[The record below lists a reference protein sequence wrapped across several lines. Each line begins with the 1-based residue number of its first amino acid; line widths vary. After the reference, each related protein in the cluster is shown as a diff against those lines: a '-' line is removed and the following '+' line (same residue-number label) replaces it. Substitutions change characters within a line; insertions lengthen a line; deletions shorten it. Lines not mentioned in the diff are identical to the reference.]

1 MSKPSIVIFD
11 LDNTILNGDSDYA
24 MVNYLVQTNILDQ
37 SAAIKNQQ
45 FIEDYNGGELD
56 FDAYTS
62 FALSAYIGL
71 TLEEIDRLILPFV
84 AKVIEPLINIFALKM
99 IHDHGY
105 QGDTILLASATNE
118 LIVRPIAQRLKIQ
131 NVIGTQVEFI
141 DNKCSGAYI
150 PPSAL
155 GAGKLQLV
163 RQWMARNDY
172 SQLEDVTFYSDSIN
186 DLPLLEAVGQPMVVN
201 PDLLLKK
208 IAAERGLGNYQF
220 AKNLNFFF
228 KI

>member
-1 MSKPSIVIFD
+1 MSKPSLVIFD

-24 MVNYLVQTNILDQ
+24 MVNYLVHTNILDE
-37 SAAIKNQQ
+37 SAAIQNQQ
-45 FIEDYNGGELD
+45 FIEDYNRGELD

-71 TLEEIDRLILPFV
+71 TLEEINQLILPFV

-99 IHDHGY
+99 IHDHGD

-118 LIVRPIAQRLKIQ
+118 LIVRPIAQRLDIP

-141 DNKCSGAYI
+141 NNQCSGAYI

-155 GAGKLQLV
+155 GAGKLELV
-163 RQWMARNDY
+163 TQWMARNDY
-172 SQLEDVTFYSDSIN
+172 TEFEDVTFYSDSIN
-186 DLPLLEAVGQPMVVN
+186 DLPLLEAVGHPKVVN
-201 PDLLLKK
+201 PDPALEK
-208 IAAERGLGNYQF
+208 IAAARGWTII
-220 AKNLNFFF
+220 NLPR
-228 KI
+228 I

>member
-1 MSKPSIVIFD
+1 MSKPSLVIFD

-99 IHDHGY
+99 IHDHGD

-208 IAAERGLGNYQF
+208 IAAERGW
-220 AKNLNFFF
+220 AIINLPR
-228 KI
+228 I

>member
-1 MSKPSIVIFD
+1 MSKPSLVIFD

-24 MVNYLVQTNILDQ
+24 MVNYLVQTNILDE
-37 SAAIKNQQ
+37 SAAIQNQQ
-45 FIEDYNGGELD
+45 FIEDYNRGELD

-71 TLEEIDRLILPFV
+71 TLEEINQLILPFV

-99 IHDHGY
+99 IHDHGD

-118 LIVRPIAQRLKIQ
+118 LIVRPIAQRLDIP

-141 DNKCSGAYI
+141 NNQCSGAYI

-155 GAGKLQLV
+155 GAGKLELV
-163 RQWMARNDY
+163 TQWMARNDY
-172 SQLEDVTFYSDSIN
+172 TEFEDVTFYSDSIN
-186 DLPLLEAVGQPMVVN
+186 DLPLLEAVGHPKVVSHD
-201 PDLLLKK
+201 PALEK
-208 IAAERGLGNYQF
+208 IAAARGWTII
-220 AKNLNFFF
+220 NLPR
-228 KI
+228 I

>member
-1 MSKPSIVIFD
+1 MSKPALVIFD

-24 MVNYLVQTNILDQ
+24 MVNYLVQTNILDE

-45 FIEDYNGGELD
+45 FIEDYNRGELD

-71 TLEEIDRLILPFV
+71 TLEEINQLILPFV

-99 IHDHGY
+99 IHDHGD

-118 LIVRPIAQRLKIQ
+118 LIVQPIAQRLDIP

-141 DNKCSGAYI
+141 NNQCSGAYI

-163 RQWMARNDY
+163 TQWMGRNDY
-172 SQLEDVTFYSDSIN
+172 SKFENVTFYSDSIN
-186 DLPLLEAVGQPMVVN
+186 DLPLLEAVGHPKVVN
-201 PDLLLKK
+201 PDPVLEK
-208 IAAERGLGNYQF
+208 IAADRGWTII
-220 AKNLNFFF
+220 NLPR
-228 KI
+228 I

>member
-1 MSKPSIVIFD
+1 MSKPSLVIFD

-24 MVNYLVQTNILDQ
+24 MVNYLVQTNILDE

-45 FIEDYNGGELD
+45 FIEDYNRGELD
-56 FDAYTS
+56 FDVYTS
-62 FALSAYIGL
+62 FALSAYIDL
-71 TLEEIDRLILPFV
+71 TLEEINQLILPFV

-99 IHDHGY
+99 IHDHGD

-118 LIVRPIAQRLKIQ
+118 LIVQPIAQRLDIP

-141 DNKCSGAYI
+141 NNQCSGAYI

-163 RQWMARNDY
+163 TQWMGRNDY
-172 SQLEDVTFYSDSIN
+172 SKFENVTFYSDSIN
-186 DLPLLEAVGQPMVVN
+186 DLPLLEAVGHPKVVN
-201 PDLLLKK
+201 PDPVLEK
-208 IAAERGLGNYQF
+208 IAADRGWTII
-220 AKNLNFFF
+220 NLPR
-228 KI
+228 I